1 MSKGKKVIILL
12 AALALLVTGLIVCR
26 RREIPL
32 TDVLPDGDWTG
43 VLLLQG
49 DPDDPEREW
58 EVPVPADGVL
68 GAVSAARVTRGGG
81 KPSLSDGYFQIN
93 LHRSRGEATVLYVNA
108 RGEVAVAANMDLN
121 HYRYY
126 KGGEELYE
134 ALSALC
140 ADKTV
145 YLALTGSI

>member
-12 AALALLVTGLIVCR
+12 AALSLLVTGLIVYR

-81 KPSLSDGYFQIN
+81 KPSLETGISKSIFTGQRVRRPF
-93 LHRSRGEATVLYVNA
+93 STSTPGEKL
-108 RGEVAVAANMDLN
+108 R
-121 HYRYY
+121 
-126 KGGEELYE
+126 
-134 ALSALC
+134 
-140 ADKTV
+140 
-145 YLALTGSI
+145 

>member
-12 AALALLVTGLIVCR
+12 AALSLLVTGLIVYR

-43 VLLLQG
+43 VLLIQG

-81 KPSLSDGYFQIN
+81 KPRLSDGYFQIK
-93 LHRSRGEATVLYVNA
+93 LYRATGDATVLYVDA
-108 RGEVAVAANMDLN
+108 RGEVAVAANMDFD

-126 KGGEELYE
+126 TGGEELYE
-134 ALSALC
+134 ALSALS

-145 YLALTGSI
+145 YSALTGSI

>member
-1 MSKGKKVIILL
+1 MGS
-12 AALALLVTGLIVCR
+12 TGSGGRGSRGSFCR
-26 RREIPL
+26 QSDPGRRKAQP
-32 TDVLPDGDWTG
+32 G
-43 VLLLQG
+43 
-49 DPDDPEREW
+49 
-58 EVPVPADGVL
+58 
-68 GAVSAARVTRGGG
+68 
-81 KPSLSDGYFQIN
+81 DGYFQIN
-93 LHRSRGEATVLYVNA
+93 LHRSKGEATVLYVNA